1 MFQVESIKIGTFHA
15 KLRRGSSRL
24 PIQQHLLSLSGHQ
37 DNLVDSNITGQ
48 EPGAGPLLLFNAETP
63 TPTQSSIAFCRI
75 LGPTSGDNGITFH
88 VLFSSAPTSATVL
101 VQAAEVED
109 DTHYGTVTTMTF
121 TSPQTYQFYTD
132 IGRSKFYRV
141 QLSAISGAQA
151 MTVYAQR

>member
-1 MFQVESIKIGTFHA
+1 MPNYASAQAGPNPATPVV
-15 KLRRGSSRL
+15 
-24 PIQQHLLSLSGHQ
+24 
-37 DNLVDSNITGQ
+37 LVGAPGQPCGFNITGL

-63 TPTQSSIAFCRI
+63 TPTQSSFAFCRI
-75 LGPTSGDNGITFH
+75 LGPTSGDNGITFQ
-88 VLFSSAPTSATVL
+88 VFSASAPTSATVL

-109 DTHYGTVTTMTF
+109 DAHYATVSTLTF
-121 TSPQTYQFYTD
+121 ASPQVSQFYTD